1 MRRPLAFRCRLR
13 ALADASPPP
22 RRPQALN
29 RSGTVDLPSD
39 QQTAQI
45 SAITLSENAST
56 DDLDMPPIPTQMPL
70 EFIMDDAELD
80 VEDPE
85 AARKDSWIPG
95 GEINRA
101 RQDDITL
108 PTDEDGMGGD
118 HALERLDLADPT
130 ADLMP
135 HGSHDNFNFGEPG
148 DLGDFGP
155 EDGNLAVDTSGLG
168 SFNFGDQRDVSEV
181 ENARDSAGDFGND
194 IVPVELGED
203 SLPGV
208 DGQDRLSD
216 FGKRAADDTEIS
228 LGEEQFRAD
237 SMGDFGDDFGMGSIR
252 FDDSASMRTSNRP
265 KRRRMELDTETELR
279 GQQIKSQLSDTSDI
293 VRDFIQ
299 APCTRKELQELEGAS
314 VDFSRPLVSSNTLA
328 PELLEMYERLMPKS
342 LEPAGQEE
350 VERGADSL
358 FGGADPE
365 NARDSTGDLGHD
377 IAAADL
383 GDDPLLDGGQR
394 QSDYAKDGA
403 DDISLGMGNDMDFDA
418 GGSFQDFDQGD
429 IEGGNELSQ
438 IATQNS
444 SGSSGS
450 NSRRSS
456 TGSVHKAGWSAR
468 TGKMLH
474 VLDKEFDSGVHA
486 DEEGRL
492 DFLGMLGDH
501 STRKTAA
508 LTFFELLVLTQT
520 GMIKV
525 KQPEAFKSIM
535 VTKTV
540 RPRASAHTACPHQGF
555 VGASDESAPR
565 CLKRVL
571 ALAFVCTRTS
581 SIRRRPTTHRAA
593 SETRV
598 DT

>member
-1 MRRPLAFRCRLR
+1 
-13 ALADASPPP
+13 
-22 RRPQALN
+22 
-29 RSGTVDLPSD
+29 
-39 QQTAQI
+39 
-45 SAITLSENAST
+45 
-56 DDLDMPPIPTQMPL
+56 MPPIPTQMPL
-70 EFIMDDAELD
+70 EMLMDDAELG

-101 RQDDITL
+101 RPIDITL

-135 HGSHDNFNFGEPG
+135 NGGHDNFNFGEPG

-155 EDGNLAVDTSGLG
+155 VDGNVDTSGLG
-168 SFNFGDQRDVSEV
+168 SFNFGDQKDSNVSEV
-181 ENARDSAGDFGND
+181 ENARDSAGDFGHD
-194 IVPVELGED
+194 IAPVDLGED
-203 SLPGV
+203 SLAGE
-208 DGQDRLSD
+208 DGQNRMSD
-216 FGKRAADDTEIS
+216 IGKRAADDNEIS
-228 LGEEQFRAD
+228 LGDEQFRAD

-252 FDDSASMRTSNRP
+252 FDDSGSRRASNRP

-279 GQQIKSQLSDTSDI
+279 GQQIKNQLSDTSDI
-293 VRDFIQ
+293 VRDFVQ
-299 APCTRKELQELEGAS
+299 APCTRKELQELEGATI
-314 VDFSRPLVSSNTLA
+314 DFSRPLVSSNTLA
-328 PELLEMYERLMPKS
+328 PELLAMYARLIPKT
-342 LEPAGQEE
+342 LEPAGQDD

-365 NARDSTGDLGHD
+365 NARDSAGDLAHD
-377 IAAADL
+377 IGAADL
-383 GDDPLLDGGQR
+383 GDDPSFGGEHR
-394 QSDYAKDGA
+394 PSDFGKD
-403 DDISLGMGNDMDFDA
+403 DNDISLGIGNDMDFDA
-418 GGSFQDFDQGD
+418 GGSFQDFDRGD
-429 IEGGNELSQ
+429 IDGDNELSQ

-444 SGSSGS
+444 SGS

-456 TGSVHKAGWSAR
+456 VGGVHKAGWSAR

-474 VLDKEFDSGVHA
+474 VLDKEFTSGVHA

-525 KQPEAFKSIM
+525 KQPEAFGSIM

-540 RPRASAHTACPHQGF
+540 RPRDF
-555 VGASDESAPR
+555 LLRGA
-565 CLKRVL
+565 
-571 ALAFVCTRTS
+571 
-581 SIRRRPTTHRAA
+581 
-593 SETRV
+593 
-598 DT
+598 